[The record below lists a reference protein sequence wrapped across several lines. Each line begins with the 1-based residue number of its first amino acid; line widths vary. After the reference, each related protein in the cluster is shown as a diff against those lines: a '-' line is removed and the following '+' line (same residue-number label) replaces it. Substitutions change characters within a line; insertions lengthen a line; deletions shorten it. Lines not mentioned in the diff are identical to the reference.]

1 MLSAR
6 TVITFGMLG
15 LLRVAAGATVA
26 ADNAG
31 DVVVEIAGHKYTR
44 AELDQKKAARLLQ
57 ARNQLYL
64 AERDALNQFIDD
76 QLLEEKAQAEHLTV
90 EQLIQRDITSHITDP
105 TEDQL
110 QVYYEGLGTD
120 EPFAAVRE
128 KILGHIHEL
137 RVSKARAEYL
147 KDLRNQYSVLITLSP
162 PSAQVSLDGA
172 QVQGPRNSAVT
183 LIEFA
188 DYECPYCQQIHTELK
203 KLQQQFDGKMVF
215 AFKDCPL
222 PMHKRALKA
231 AEAARCAGDQGAFW
245 QYHDLLFESAGKLEV
260 SQLKEYARTL
270 KLDTARFD
278 KCVDS
283 GEQTAAVQKG
293 LQEAKEL
300 GISGTPSFFIN
311 GHFFSGVVKYEDL
324 RGMVDKE
331 LAATIALK
339 KD

>member
-1 MLSAR
+1 MSR
-6 TVITFGMLG
+6 TTILIAFAMIGW
-15 LLRVAAGATVA
+15 LRAAAGTAEA
-26 ADNAG
+26 SDNG
-31 DVVVEIAGHKYTR
+31 SDVVAEVAGHKFTR
-44 AELDQKKAARLLQ
+44 AELEQNQAARLLQ

-64 AERDALNQFIDD
+64 AERDALNQFIDE
-76 QLLEEKAQAEHLTV
+76 QLLEERAHAEHLSV
-90 EQLIQRDITSHITDP
+90 EQLVQRDITGHINNP

-110 QVYYEGLGTD
+110 AVYYEGLGTD

-128 KILGHIHEL
+128 KILSHIHEL
-137 RVSKARAEYL
+137 RVSKARSDYL

-172 QVQGPRNSAVT
+172 QVRGPKNSPVT

-188 DYECPYCQQIHTELK
+188 DYECPYCQQIHADLK
-203 KLQQQFDGKMVF
+203 RLLQQFDGRIVF

-222 PMHKRALKA
+222 PMHRHAVKA
-231 AEAARCAGDQGAFW
+231 AEAARCAGDQGKFW
-245 QYHDLLFESAGKLEV
+245 EYHDLLFENGGKLEV

-270 KLDTARFD
+270 KLDAGRFD

-283 GEQTAAVQKG
+283 NEETAAVQKG
-293 LQEAKEL
+293 LQEAKDL
-300 GISGTPSFFIN
+300 GVTGTPSFFIN

-331 LAATIALK
+331 LATTIALK